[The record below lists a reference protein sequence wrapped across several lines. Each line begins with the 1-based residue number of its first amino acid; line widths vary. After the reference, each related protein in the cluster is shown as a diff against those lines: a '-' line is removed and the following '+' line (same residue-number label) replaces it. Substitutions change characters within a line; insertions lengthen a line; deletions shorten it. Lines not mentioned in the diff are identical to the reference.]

1 MVIWDRQQKVVHGT
15 QFAVISPAKPILAQV
30 GEDTEL
36 PCHLYPKMSAE
47 HMEVRI
53 IVLSVTLPALGLL
66 VTWGLCLLWKRSR
79 KKEFRKKEELK
90 RMKRKKHNKNGK
102 HQAELR
108 WSQAQLHAL
117 DITLDPATAH
127 PNLALLEN
135 WKCVTWRET
144 PKSLPE
150 NPEGFDFYPRVLGR
164 EGFTSGRHYW
174 EVEVGGR
181 EAWGLGVCRENVKKK
196 AEVSESP
203 KNGFWVVEGFRSR
216 YWALT
221 SPQTPLSLNVFPR
234 RVGVYLDYEAGNIS
248 FYSRTDGSHIYTF
261 AHTTFSGTL
270 WPFLSL
276 WFSDPTPLTI
286 CPHKRRVEEISTG
299 WD

>member
-47 HMEVRI
+47 HMEVRMESGPI
-53 IVLSVTLPALGLL
+53 TCMDRGPERPTEPPALTLGLSL
-66 VTWGLCLLWKRSR
+66 SAV
-79 KKEFRKKEELK
+79 
-90 RMKRKKHNKNGK
+90 
-102 HQAELR
+102 
-108 WSQAQLHAL
+108 